1 MGLGLEGCPT
11 PTAIVPTTE
20 LKPCGL
26 TIGREAAALTSFSFT
41 PSAALGD
48 GDSEMSLTGAGWVGC
63 QAAAAQGSPGQVG
76 SHFPCHRSPPSG
88 GSFGAHF
95 LFSRAASGGPMV
107 LSH

>member
-1 MGLGLEGCPT
+1 MGVSRGARTGLGLEGCPT

-48 GDSEMSLTGAGWVGC
+48 GDSLPVVYGSLGVDNED
-63 QAAAAQGSPGQVG
+63 
-76 SHFPCHRSPPSG
+76 
-88 GSFGAHF
+88 
-95 LFSRAASGGPMV
+95 L
-107 LSH
+107 